1 MAISSAEKRIRAGLA
16 LTRILN
22 AYLPVSIAQWV
33 IRKSTERVSL
43 TDGIQRE
50 AVNANGVPCEWLIP
64 KAGRDEWVLLYI
76 HGGGFIYGLSSL
88 HLEMT
93 AYLAKK
99 MGIRVLMVDY
109 RLAPEHPFPAA
120 LDNCVTAYRWL
131 LQQGF
136 PSDHI
141 AIAGDSAG
149 GNLTITTM
157 LQLRD
162 SDIPLP
168 GAAACL
174 SPVTDLSNKESL
186 FQTQYDAVLHPR
198 ASRFMNAS
206 YLAGQDARNPLISPV
221 FGDLQGLPPMLIHA
235 GEEEIL
241 RDDAIR
247 IAALAEEA
255 DVSVQLEIY
264 PRMWHVW
271 QLFLSLP
278 QAVQSLDAIAHFIKR
293 HLDET

>member
-1 MAISSAEKRIRAGLA
+1 MAISPAEKRIRAGLA
-16 LTRILN
+16 LTRTLT
-22 AYLPVSIAQWV
+22 AYVPVSIAQWG
-33 IRKSTERVSL
+33 IRKSAERVSL
-43 TDGIQRE
+43 GDNIQRE
-50 AVNANGVPCEWLIP
+50 AVNADGVRCEWLTP
-64 KAGRDEWVLLYI
+64 NDSLGDRVLLYI
-76 HGGGFIYGLSSL
+76 HGGGFIYGLTSM
-88 HLEMT
+88 HLEMA

-99 MGIRVLMVDY
+99 IGIRVLMVDY

-120 LDNCVTAYRWL
+120 LDDCVTAYRWL

-136 PSDHI
+136 AGDHI

-162 SDIPLP
+162 NDIPLP

-174 SPVTDLSNKESL
+174 SPVTDLSNKQGL
-186 FQTQYDAVLHPR
+186 FQQQYDAVLHPR
-198 ASRFMNAS
+198 ATRFMNAS

-221 FGDLQGLPPMLIHA
+221 FSDLQGLPPMLIHV
-235 GEEEIL
+235 GEEEVL
-241 RDDAIR
+241 CDDAVR
-247 IAALAEEA
+247 IATLAEEVG
-255 DVSVQLEIY
+255 VSVQLEIY

-278 QAVQSLDAIAHFIKR
+278 QAVQSLDAIAHFIDE
-293 HLDET
+293 HLDIT